1 MKKTTFMLASFS
13 LVLLGYWG
21 TSLTVQARDAMKM
34 MSCCPASPA
43 TSPATA
49 PDTQPTTQ
57 KAVYVCPMDSDV
69 VSDKPGKCPKCGMD
83 LVKK

>member
-1 MKKTTFMLASFS
+1 MKTPILLAAFA
-13 LVLLGYWG
+13 LATLGLWA
-21 TSLTVQARDAMKM
+21 LTAHAGSAMKM
-34 MSCCPASPA
+34 GCCAGTSNA
-43 TSPATA
+43 TTTTA

-57 KAVYVCPMDSDV
+57 KAVYICPMDSDV